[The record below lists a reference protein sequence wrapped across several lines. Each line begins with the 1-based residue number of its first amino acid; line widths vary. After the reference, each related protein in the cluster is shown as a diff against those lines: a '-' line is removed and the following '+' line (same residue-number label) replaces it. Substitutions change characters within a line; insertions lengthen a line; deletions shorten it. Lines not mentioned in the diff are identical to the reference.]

1 MLPFRQ
7 ILFPVDFSEPCK
19 AMAPQVIQM
28 AHHYNCPVT
37 LLHAYE
43 LPAAFYGELGPIDVM
58 IPADLEG
65 AHASQLRSFAAEYFP
80 AEAHAQLIRRGE
92 PSAVIQDF
100 VQHNGSDLIMMP
112 TSGRGPLRRLLIGS
126 VVAKV
131 LHDVSC
137 PVWTAAH
144 YTEAGATSHW
154 PVRSILCAVSLGE
167 ESAPLI
173 KAANAV
179 AQSLGAKLTL
189 FHAVGYPHPS
199 IDVDYEYFRKQML
212 EQATQRLQSLRWE
225 NRIQASVLIAEGSTL
240 STIRTQALAVG
251 ADLIILGRGH
261 SQGAISR
268 LWSDLYDVIRE
279 APCPVLSL

>member
-1 MLPFRQ
+1 
-7 ILFPVDFSEPCK
+7 
-19 AMAPQVIQM
+19 M

-144 YTEAGATSHW
+144 FTEAGATSHW

-199 IDVDYEYFRKQML
+199 IDVDYEYFRKQIL